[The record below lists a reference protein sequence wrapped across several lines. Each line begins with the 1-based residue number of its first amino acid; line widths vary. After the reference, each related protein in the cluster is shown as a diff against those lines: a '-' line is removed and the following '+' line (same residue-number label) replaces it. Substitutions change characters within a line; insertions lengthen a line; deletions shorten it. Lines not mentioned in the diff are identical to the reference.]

1 MANEPNTSAAP
12 ATGAAAP
19 VPAAPA
25 PVADSAAAPL
35 PAADTSSTTNTT
47 PSAPVA
53 DTNPVTSFLDSG
65 APAPA
70 IETQTATADT
80 APLSPDK
87 TPEAAPA
94 KAAEP
99 AKTPEPQK
107 PAEGAKQPDATKDE
121 GNKSAEPAPLPVYE
135 AWKLPDNVK
144 LDETQA
150 TDFNKLLGEF
160 QNNTKAEQVSVQK
173 FGQEMLDRHVNALNE
188 GFTRLHK
195 AYSDAWQTQTDGWR
209 ESFINDPE
217 IGGKRQETTI
227 RLANEFIDTHGGT
240 PENKAAFREVMKNT
254 GLGVHPEVL
263 RLLANAM
270 NGYREGRPVPAN
282 PPRVAQPSKTQRWYG
297 KKTG

>member
-19 VPAAPA
+19 APAAPA
-25 PVADSAAAPL
+25 PAVDSGAAPAPAAAP
-35 PAADTSSTTNTT
+35 TSTPNTT
-47 PSAPVA
+47 PSAEP
-53 DTNPVTSFLDSG
+53 TNPVTSFLDGG
-65 APAPA
+65 APAPVT
-70 IETQTATADT
+70 ETQSATTGEA
-80 APLSPDK
+80 ASPSPEK

-99 AKTPEPQK
+99 AKAPDPQK
-107 PAEGAKQPDATKDE
+107 PAEGDKPLEAPKDE

-135 AWKLPDNVK
+135 AWKLPDNVT
-144 LDETQA
+144 LDEAQS

-160 QNNTKAEQVSVQK
+160 QNTTKAEQASVQK
-173 FGQEMLDRHVNALNE
+173 FGQEMLDRHVNALND

-195 AYSDAWQTQTDGWR
+195 AYSDAWQKQTDGWR

-240 PENKAAFREVMKNT
+240 AENKAAFREVMKNT
-254 GLGVHPEVL
+254 GMGVHPEVL
-263 RLLANAM
+263 RLLSNAM
-270 NGYREGRPVPAN
+270 NRYAEGKPVPAS
-282 PPRVAQPSKTQRWYG
+282 PPRQAPQSKTSRWYG